1 MIQFI
6 KQPNID
12 FIGKRYYAY
21 GITAFFVL
29 IGIIS
34 LSVWGLRGNIDFEGG
49 TLVEVKFSQPIQTDA
64 IRAALAKIRLGE
76 STIQEVGFTG
86 TDYIIRAGTAEK
98 ATEQTANIIVET
110 LTTSFP
116 EQKIEVLRRETVG
129 ASVSRDF
136 VRSAFLAVLWA
147 SGGMIV
153 YMAWRFQFKYA
164 VAGIF
169 AMLHDVIIVVG
180 MLSLFHKE
188 ISLVVIAAI
197 LTIMGYS
204 INDTIIIYDRI
215 RENLRLH
222 RKLSFAEIINLST
235 NQTLSRT
242 ILTVLT
248 VFIVVLCLFF
258 FGGQVIHDFAFT
270 MIIGVISGTFSSIY
284 VASPIVLEW
293 VNWERRHLKR

>member
-1 MIQFI
+1 MLQFF
-6 KQPNID
+6 KQTNID
-12 FIGKRYYAY
+12 FISKRYYAY
-21 GITAFFVL
+21 GLTGIFIL

-34 LSVWGLRGNIDFEGG
+34 LSVWGLKWSIDFGGG
-49 TLVEVKFSQPIQTDA
+49 TLVEVKFEQPVTTTA
-64 IRAALAKIRLGE
+64 IRTALAKVQLGE
-76 STIQEVGFTG
+76 STIQQVEFTG
-86 TDYIIRAGTAEK
+86 LDYIIRAGSAEK
-98 ATEQTANIIVET
+98 ASEQTGEQIVET
-110 LTTSFP
+110 LKSSFP
-116 EQKIEVLRRETVG
+116 TQRFEVLRRETVG
-129 ASVSRDF
+129 ASVTADF
-136 VRSAFLAVLWA
+136 IRLAIYAVAAA
-147 SGGMIV
+147 SLGMII
-153 YMAWRFQFKYA
+153 YIAWRFQFKYA

-169 AMLHDVIIVVG
+169 AMLHDVFIVIG
-180 MLSLFHKE
+180 MLALFQKE

-222 RKLSFAEIINLST
+222 RKLTFSEIINLST

-258 FGGQVIHDFAFT
+258 FGGTVNHDFAFT
-270 MIIGVISGTFSSIY
+270 MIVGVICGTFSSIY

-293 VNWERRHLKR
+293 INWERRHIKR

>member
-1 MIQFI
+1 MLQFI
-6 KQPNID
+6 KQTNID

-21 GITAFFVL
+21 CITGIFIL

-34 LSVWGLRGNIDFEGG
+34 LSIWGLKWSIDFGG
-49 TLVEVKFSQPIQTDA
+49 GSLVEVKFAQPVTTDA
-64 IRAALAKIRLGE
+64 IRAALAKVQLGE
-76 STIQEVGFTG
+76 STIQQVEFTG
-86 TDYIIRAGTAEK
+86 LDYIIRAGSAEK
-98 ATEQTANIIVET
+98 ASEQTGTQIVDV
-110 LTTSFP
+110 LKSSFP
-116 EQKIEVLRRETVG
+116 DQKFEVLRRETVG
-129 ASVSRDF
+129 ASVASDF
-136 VRSAFLAVLWA
+136 VKLATLAVVWA
-147 SGGMIV
+147 SLGMIV

-169 AMLHDVIIVVG
+169 ALLHDVFITIG

-215 RENLRLH
+215 REDLRLH
-222 RKLSFAEIINLST
+222 RKLTFAEIINLST

-248 VFIVVLCLFF
+248 VFIVVICLFF
-258 FGGQVIHDFAFT
+258 FGGSVIHDFAFT
-270 MIIGVISGTFSSIY
+270 MIIGIVSGTFSSIY

-293 VNWERRHLKR
+293 INWERRHLKR